1 MGGAAADDDE
11 KRLHLPAEA
20 AQGTQRELTAEVEEA
35 RRRDLESLIDALPTT
50 DRRRVAYHANA
61 KDRWARVWVSGIPDG
76 ATEGAPPRA
85 FVEGVAS
92 YLGTAS
98 PCSRPLVGQHIYNKD
113 GAVRATVD
121 TYGDS
126 LAATSLVGGG
136 WTRHHDAVKNAM
148 CDVMQELGLNACV
161 EVWNLFS
168 PLIPPGARRAP
179 LDAPGIAARQMR
191 QGLVPDIR
199 MDLPPGLGTAT
210 DAASRTQLGEVKTIH
225 HCRSRYSDGDVDT
238 GVFGAAVQ
246 RRAGTLAA
254 EYERGARKLDTEYGT
269 TPPGADGPCLQR
281 LRGFG
286 DIAAFVLGA
295 SGEVS
300 KDFERWVAC
309 VAATRAAAMR
319 RIMGA
324 RTDVQA
330 RGCIAWRVRRRV
342 GWAAFIAAA
351 QLKIDRCE
359 FVGPSGAEAARRR
372 AYYSWTARQAH
383 ERAWENACAAE
394 RDAAR
399 RRQRPPRGGH

>member
-1 MGGAAADDDE
+1 MNDARRERRVVAVAVAAA
-11 KRLHLPAEA
+11 
-20 AQGTQRELTAEVEEA
+20 T
-35 RRRDLESLIDALPTT
+35 
-50 DRRRVAYHANA
+50 
-61 KDRWARVWVSGIPDG
+61 
-76 ATEGAPPRA
+76 
-85 FVEGVAS
+85 
-92 YLGTAS
+92 
-98 PCSRPLVGQHIYNKD
+98 
-113 GAVRATVD
+113 
-121 TYGDS
+121 
-126 LAATSLVGGG
+126 
-136 WTRHHDAVKNAM
+136 AM
-148 CDVMQELGLNACV
+148 C
-161 EVWNLFS
+161 
-168 PLIPPGARRAP
+168 
-179 LDAPGIAARQMR
+179 GISVS
-191 QGLVPDIR
+191 LLTP
-199 MDLPPGLGTAT
+199 GTAT

-351 QLKIDRCE
+351 QLKTAVRELRHQLDVARLE
-359 FVGPSGAEAARRR
+359 QKRFEQRAAAGQQPASSDLDDPPLGPRPPMSAAAR
-372 AYYSWTARQAH
+372 AIAG
-383 ERAWENACAAE
+383 
-394 RDAAR
+394 R
-399 RRQRPPRGGH
+399 RRP